1 MIHPNTTLAALAQQ
15 FPAHITL
22 LYSSNHDDDLDVL
35 RTVPQ
40 ELVLKFI
47 ESNQFQF
54 VVALAIL
61 INCIALSFGSPSDQG
76 LVRVLEW
83 IDVVLSSF
91 FAVEAALGIYAYTLP
106 IYLGSRWRQLDLVVA
121 GEGVWTMFAFFQG
134 HSDDT
139 GLGFLRSIRI
149 LRPLRSISRVPE
161 LKLAVEVLISALPSI
176 GNAMILYA
184 IFIVFASVFFLQL
197 SAESLTHACVGPEFD
212 DLEQVVFCSKEET
225 SCIPGL
231 FRANDCNGDRSA
243 CHILHKPIIYP
254 DFENF
259 GVSLLTTFRISM
271 MDGWSVALWHMQ
283 NALGPNVVALFLVII
298 IVGPCIITNLCIAA
312 ILKNYTTAQDE
323 VHRKQ
328 ENEALVREMRTVG
341 VSRPEEGAADPNQDE
356 NFQDGDSSDDED
368 EEEEEE
374 EEEEKYDVR
383 SVGSLDDALSLGSVP
398 VTVEQREEDSRP
410 MWLCAPPEEV
420 SNFFQSQF
428 SCVCASYGGMKNT
441 WLRHLAGNDMSLLNS
456 FMNLAILANILCMA
470 SESYDQS
477 KEVARN
483 FAITNAVF
491 TILFLVETIFKLIV
505 LGPGEYLSFGHDFI
519 NVVDIFVV
527 IISTVELFLGGQ
539 SSVSVLRVLRIMRAA
554 RLLRMN
560 EQVVQVIKLMGNSV
574 TRVWPMVVLLL
585 LFIFMMVSKALAGA
599 AHLFLLNLSLACLIR
614 VSTTRWFHRSIIIN
628 NNNNRQSLECNFL
641 VTSHVTA
648 LSDSAISASL

>member
-1 MIHPNTTLAALAQQ
+1 
-15 FPAHITL
+15 
-22 LYSSNHDDDLDVL
+22 
-35 RTVPQ
+35 
-40 ELVLKFI
+40 
-47 ESNQFQF
+47 
-54 VVALAIL
+54 
-61 INCIALSFGSPSDQG
+61 
-76 LVRVLEW
+76 
-83 IDVVLSSF
+83 
-91 FAVEAALGIYAYTLP
+91 
-106 IYLGSRWRQLDLVVA
+106 
-121 GEGVWTMFAFFQG
+121 
-134 HSDDT
+134 
-139 GLGFLRSIRI
+139 
-149 LRPLRSISRVPE
+149 
-161 LKLAVEVLISALPSI
+161 
-176 GNAMILYA
+176 
-184 IFIVFASVFFLQL
+184 
-197 SAESLTHACVGPEFD
+197 
-212 DLEQVVFCSKEET
+212 
-225 SCIPGL
+225 
-231 FRANDCNGDRSA
+231 
-243 CHILHKPIIYP
+243 
-254 DFENF
+254 
-259 GVSLLTTFRISM
+259 
-271 MDGWSVALWHMQ
+271 
-283 NALGPNVVALFLVII
+283 
-298 IVGPCIITNLCIAA
+298 
-312 ILKNYTTAQDE
+312 
-323 VHRKQ
+323 
-328 ENEALVREMRTVG
+328 
-341 VSRPEEGAADPNQDE
+341 
-356 NFQDGDSSDDED
+356 
-368 EEEEEE
+368 
-374 EEEEKYDVR
+374 
-383 SVGSLDDALSLGSVP
+383 
-398 VTVEQREEDSRP
+398 
-410 MWLCAPPEEV
+410 
-420 SNFFQSQF
+420 
-428 SCVCASYGGMKNT
+428 
-441 WLRHLAGNDMSLLNS
+441 MSLLNS